1 MYSKDVL
8 DNGVVIVGEEM
19 PGVSSVAIGFWIKT
33 GSRFE
38 ETEEAGISHLIEH
51 LLFKG
56 TTKRD
61 ARQIAESIEE
71 VGGQLNAFTSKEYTC
86 FYIRVLEEYLPL
98 AVDVL
103 SDMLFNSLFSEE
115 AINREKGVVAE
126 ELSMY
131 EDTPDDIIHDYF
143 SQAIWDGHPL
153 GRPIIGTMDSLSA
166 INRDKLL
173 SYYKRYYT
181 PSNLVVALAGK
192 FQHREAVD
200 LLESALSHLSG
211 EKEEIQLAPPQTR
224 IVEKNIFRDL
234 EQLQICMGVQ
244 GVSLYD
250 ENLYHQQL
258 LNNILGGGASSRLFQ
273 SIREER
279 GLAYSIYSYNL
290 SFLDCGLFIIY
301 AGTNPANYQEVLDL
315 SRGEIQSIIDSGI
328 STQEMQRAKTQAKG
342 SLLLAQESVLNRMHR
357 LGKTELIHQRFVT
370 VDEVLEKVN
379 KLTEADL
386 QSFAQKLFDS
396 EQMTITIL
404 GPLKASS

>member
-328 STQEMQRAKTQAKG
+328 SSQEMQRAKTQAKG